1 MRLSMFRATAVVLAG
16 AMLLAISVGQDS
28 APSPRQYQSPLV
40 TADPPGH
47 AVAVDLDVTGA
58 KKLFLVVGDGGN
70 GHACDWADWVEPRLV
85 GPNGETK
92 LTDLKWKSAAS
103 GWKDVNVGR
112 NCEGG
117 ELRVDG
123 KPVKYGIGTHA
134 NSVIEYD
141 LPAGV
146 TRFQATGAL
155 DDGGTT
161 QSGSTTSVEFA
172 VYLDELP
179 LALAGERGGV
189 SPPVGSSGRAVD
201 QATGRLTPA
210 ARRELDNAV
219 AGLDVADGLEATLF
233 AGEPMLL
240 NPTNIDIDHRGR
252 VWVCEVV
259 NYRGRNGTRPEGDR
273 ILILEDTDGDGQAD
287 KRTVYYQGRDVDSAM
302 GVCVLGNKVIVSCSP
317 NVFVFTDEDGDDKPD
332 KKEVLFTKTGLPQHD
347 HSAHAIVFGPD
358 GKLYWNFGNTGQSVH
373 DKHGKLVVDRAGN
386 EVVDNGKPYRGGMVF
401 RCDLDGSNF
410 EVLGH
415 NFRNNYE
422 VAVDSFGNI
431 WQSDNDDDGNRGVRI
446 NFVMEYGNYGYLD
459 EKTGAGWRSPRTNL
473 EEDIPSRH
481 WHQNDPGVVPNLLHT
496 GAGSPCGICVYEGT
510 LLPEVFRG
518 QIIHAD
524 AGPRVVRAYPVKK
537 AGAGFTAE
545 MVPILTGTRD
555 DWFRPVDVCVAPDG
569 SLFVADWYDPG
580 VGGHAMG
587 DTERGRI
594 FRVAPP
600 GTAYKAPKY
609 DFTTV
614 DGAIEALASP
624 NLATRYLAW
633 EALAQKIEE
642 ADFRLLQV
650 FRDRELNPRLRARA
664 LWLLAMQ
671 GAIPFGYEKL
681 EVFQDQPDLRTVA
694 IRALK
699 NSISTADANDPSPE
713 IRREM
718 ALAIRR
724 ILGDVAESPNHKAKA
739 DQIAA
744 QSWAKLALSHDGK
757 DRWYLEALGIAA
769 DGRWDACLDVWLESV
784 GEDWKTSAGRDI
796 IWRSRAAKTPEYL
809 AKIIASEMAN
819 PDALPR
825 YLRAFD
831 FQDPAAAQ
839 PVLAQLAFAT
849 PDGPR
854 EAREFVSR
862 EALRRLR
869 NVDFDNH
876 PEHRAA
882 LERMLEASKGSRQFI
897 ELVSKFNVRER
908 HPDLLALAREKP
920 EEQLGIDAF
929 RALLAATATKL
940 LTDALADDDEQAAL
954 AVAAAL
960 ARSGDAKA
968 AALLEPLAFDAKR
981 PVALRREAV
990 RGLAA
995 TRDGASKL
1003 LAKAEAKSL
1012 DAALVP
1018 AAAAVLHASA
1028 DKSIRAR
1035 AEKLFPVAPAK
1046 DARPLPPIGELVQ
1059 RKGDRTRGM
1068 IVYTTNGTC
1077 LNCHKVAQKGKEV
1090 GPDLSGIGTKLSRQ
1104 ALYESILFPSA
1115 GISHNYETYTILL
1128 ANGTTASG
1136 VITSRTDDAVTLK
1149 SADALERTYPAA
1161 EIEEIVKQD
1170 VSLMPADVQKSM
1182 TADEL
1187 VDLVEYLTTLR
1198 SKGPAAKDESRQ
1210 AEGR

>member
-332 KKEVLFTKTGLPQHD
+332 KKELLFTKTGAAQHD
-347 HSAHAIVFGPD
+347 HSAHAFVFGPD
-358 GKLYWNFGNTGQSVH
+358 GKLYWNFGNTGRAVH
-373 DKHGKLVVDRAGN
+373 DKDGKLVVDRAGN

-410 EVLGH
+410 EVLAH

-633 EALAQKIEE
+633 EALVEKQDVASETWQRILSDPSAEPRMKARVVWINAKHATRGFDRSARTIWAFLE
-642 ADFRLLQV
+642 ADPDVQITA
-650 FRDRELNPRLRARA
+650 LRAARQTHRDMFRWA
-664 LWLLAMQ
+664 RV
-671 GAIPFGYEKL
+671 GGFEK
-681 EVFQDQPDLRTVA
+681 
-694 IRALK
+694 
-699 NSISTADANDPSPE
+699 SPQV
-713 IRREM
+713 RREAAI
-718 ALAIRR
+718 ALRDSR
-724 ILGDVAESPNHKAKA
+724 EPVDEVANVWVHLANH
-739 DQIAA
+739 
-744 QSWAKLALSHDGK
+744 HDGI
-757 DRWYLEALGIAA
+757 DRWYVEALGIAA
-769 DGRWDACLDVWLESV
+769 DGRWEDCLDAWLAKV
-784 GEDWKTSAGRDI
+784 GENWNTPAGRDI

-809 AKIIASEMAN
+809 AKIIAGEMAT

-831 FQDPAAAQ
+831 FQEPADAQ
-839 PVLAQLAFAT
+839 PVLAELAFAT

-854 EAREFVSR
+854 ESREFVSR
-862 EALRRLR
+862 EAIRRLR
-869 NVDFDNH
+869 NVDFENN

-882 LERMLEASKGSRQFI
+882 LERMLEANKGTPQFV
-897 ELVSKFNVRER
+897 ELVARFRIPER
-908 HPDLLALAREKP
+908 HPDLLALAREKS
-920 EEQLGIDAF
+920 EEQLGIDAI
-929 RALLAATATKL
+929 RALLAANASKL
-940 LTDALADDDEQAAL
+940 LAEALADSDEKSAL
-954 AVAAAL
+954 PIAQAL

-1136 VITSRTDDAVTLK
+1136 VINSRTDESVTLK
-1149 SADALERTYPAA
+1149 SAEAIERTYPAA